1 MGRIPLQ
8 HRHLRQ
14 VDGRDVSRS
23 LTLMGYCTRMQSFIG
38 SLDFANTTTVDT
50 EAVS

>member
-1 MGRIPLQ
+1 M
-8 HRHLRQ
+8 

-23 LTLMGYCTRMQSFIG
+23 LTPMGYCTRMQSFIG
-38 SLDFANTTTVDT
+38 GLDFANTTTVDT